1 MKSPGYA
8 RVVEWIAEA
17 WDELDPNVIAR
28 SFKYCGIT
36 SNNIL
41 DYGSQL
47 RHFVHNNE
55 FVDDIEETM
64 DDLDFADDGDEWDQA
79 TQAII
84 DSSEDDNE
92 DANEL

>member
-1 MKSPGYA
+1 MIGTAPKAYTPAGNMKSPGYA

-17 WDELDPNVIAR
+17 WYELDANVIAR

-47 RHFVHNNE
+47 RHFVQNNE
-55 FVDDIEETM
+55 SVDDIEETM
-64 DDLDFADDGDEWDQA
+64 DDLNFADDDDQ
-79 TQAII
+79 
-84 DSSEDDNE
+84 
-92 DANEL
+92 